1 MMAELIDRKA
11 LKAEVRE
18 LLRSAQA
25 SPKAVVA
32 LYLGLNMATQ
42 LIKYFAGGS
51 GILSTFLDI
60 LFTFFMSVLMAGFVM
75 YCMTIRRSERAEIS
89 TLFDGFNMVGK
100 IILLEIVQGVFIFLW
115 SMLLLIPGLIAM
127 YRYQFALYNL
137 IENPDIGI
145 MDAIRMS
152 KQQTMGYKAQ
162 LFTLDL
168 SYLGWTLLAAL
179 PAIVELVMLYRGF
192 IQLLAIEDPYTLYF
206 MSEAEL
212 LSMAFGGVPF
222 LAVLLFTGLWS
233 LVVSLFYYPNM
244 ICVELGYF
252 EIAKRTSG
260 VGLTE
265 EDQTP
270 RLDDG
275 WNGL

>member
-75 YCMTIRRSERAEIS
+75 YCMTIRQGQRAEIVS
-89 TLFDGFNMVGK
+89 LFDGFNMVGK
-100 IILLEIVQGVFIFLW
+100 IILLEIVQGIFIFLW
-115 SMLLLIPGLIAM
+115 AMLFLIPGIVAM

-145 MDAIRMS
+145 MEAIRMS

-162 LFTLDL
+162 LFSLDL

-179 PAIVELVMLYRGF
+179 PAIVELVMLYQAI
-192 IQLLAIEDPYTLYF
+192 IQLVMEDPYALYF

-212 LSMAFGGVPF
+212 TAMAYGNVPF

-233 LVVSLFYYPNM
+233 LVVSLFFYPNM